1 MARDTP
7 REGAP
12 LTTYSE
18 SYTLLHNRLMGF
30 CQRLV
35 KQGDDGRDDPRE
47 LSMAAMSVII
57 LADAAVEIAI
67 HYRIEKSLPSRLIA
81 FPLGPVFRLVR
92 ETLWKRRPP
101 LSRLAELGRMLGVAV
116 DLAQEPWR
124 SVGDLHRIRNALA
137 HYEAGPLSSGHPDAD
152 VFPRRA
158 ELEPI
163 AARLGTLD
171 RVKGGGG
178 WLGAFLNPR
187 CSQWAYETADRAIR
201 EIDKGPLNLLLRFDG

>member
-1 MARDTP
+1 MTVY
-7 REGAP
+7 
-12 LTTYSE
+12 TS
-18 SYTLLHNRLMGF
+18 SYTLLHNRLAGF

-35 KQGDDGRDDPRE
+35 KGPDDADDARG
-47 LSMAAMSVII
+47 LSMTAMSVII

-67 HYRIEKSLPSRLIA
+67 HYRIEKSLPPREIA
-81 FPLGPVFRLVR
+81 FPLRPVFRVVR
-92 ETLWKRRPP
+92 EALWKRRPP
-101 LSRLAELGRMLGVAV
+101 LARLAELGKVLGVPV
-116 DLAQEPWR
+116 VLDQEPWR

-137 HYEAGPLSSGHPDAD
+137 HSEAGPLSSNHPESE

-171 RVKGGGG
+171 HAKGEGG
-178 WLGAFLNPR
+178 WLGAFLNPT
-187 CSQWAYETADRAIR
+187 CAQWAYDTADRALR